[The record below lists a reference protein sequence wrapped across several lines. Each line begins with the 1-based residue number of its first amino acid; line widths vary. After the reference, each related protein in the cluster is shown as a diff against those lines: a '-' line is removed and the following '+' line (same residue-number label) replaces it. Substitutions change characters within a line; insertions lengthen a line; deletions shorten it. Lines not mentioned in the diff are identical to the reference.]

1 MELLTVFEAFF
12 KTIPQLEEKIKPYAK
27 NASLEPK
34 EAILLLAYYYGD
46 SFDIDVN
53 EELKQRLIQKGLIEY
68 NDKSLSF
75 SKKGEI
81 IVKSVINGLK
91 R

>member
-53 EELKQRLIQKGLIEY
+53 EKLKQRLIQKGLIEY
-68 NDKSLSF
+68 NYKSLSF